1 MSPAYQPDL
10 DEEPMQ
16 VSKFRSVLG
25 RLISLEEDKDHEQ
38 EIVQSI
44 KKGAVLWGTNLW
56 VLVAAVFIASIGLN
70 INSIAVIIG
79 AMLISPL
86 MGPIYGIGL
95 SLATYDFAFFKTAL
109 RNLLVFVLFSLCSS
123 TLYFWLSPLK
133 EAQSEMIVYTNPS
146 VRDVLVALIG
156 GVAGIVGAS
165 RARKGTIVTGVAIAT
180 GMMLPLCTAGYGIA
194 NQNWSFVAGA
204 FYLFAINGICI
215 AFSTYLVVRY
225 LNFQPYQYVEKETQ
239 AWVRRTMTWL
249 MVLTLL
255 PSIYLAYQLVVDSIY
270 RRNLKIFIDEKI
282 RSHNHYVIQQS
293 VLPTAGG
300 RKVEL
305 LIVGQR
311 ISRQELDSLKRQL
324 PRYQLF
330 NTELT
335 FRYGFDDTILAE
347 TSRSVLTE
355 TEKLLL
361 TQRMEMDSLR
371 KNAQP
376 ETQIPQI
383 AQELKALYPEITTV
397 SIGTHVTTNNE
408 EQTVCVLLMAKPDG
422 RLIPNVQSWLAIRLR
437 KPEKAITV
445 LIKKA

>member
-1 MSPAYQPDL
+1 
-10 DEEPMQ
+10 MQ
-16 VSKFRSVLG
+16 LNNFRLLIT
-25 RLISLEEDKDHEQ
+25 RLVSLEEDKEQEQ

-70 INSIAVIIG
+70 INSTSVIIG

-95 SLATYDFAFFKTAL
+95 SLATYDFAFFKSAL
-109 RNLLVFVLFSLCSS
+109 RNLLIFVLFSLGSS
-123 TLYFWLSPLK
+123 TIYFWLSPLK
-133 EAQSEMIVYTNPS
+133 EVQPEMIAYTHPS
-146 VRDVLVALIG
+146 VWDVLVALIG

-165 RARKGTIVTGVAIAT
+165 RTRKGTIVTGVAIAT

-204 FYLFAINGICI
+204 FYLFTINGICI

-225 LNFQPYQYVEKETQ
+225 LNFEPYQYVEKETQ
-239 AWVRRTMTWL
+239 NWVRRTMTWL
-249 MVLTLL
+249 MILTLL
-255 PSIYLAYQLVVDSIY
+255 PSIYLAYQLVADSIY
-270 RRNLKIFIDEKI
+270 RRNLKLFIDEKI
-282 RSHNHYVIQQS
+282 RGNNHYVIQQT
-293 VLPTAGG
+293 VLPSARG

-311 ISRQELDSLKRQL
+311 ISSQELDSLKSQL
-324 PRYQLF
+324 PRYRLDH
-330 NTELT
+330 TELS

-371 KNAQP
+371 KNSQL
-376 ETQIPQI
+376 ETQTPQI
-383 AQELKALYPEITTV
+383 AQELKAIYPEIVEV
-397 SIGTHVTTNNE
+397 SIGKHLSTDGTTNQ
-408 EQTVCVLLMAKPDG
+408 EQTVCLLKMAKPDG
-422 RLIPNVQSWLAIRLR
+422 SLLPKVQHWLAIRLR
-437 KPEKAITV
+437 KPEAAITV
-445 LIKKA
+445 LIRKM

>member
-1 MSPAYQPDL
+1 
-10 DEEPMQ
+10 MQ
-16 VSKFRSVLG
+16 LSKFRVLIS
-25 RLISLEEDKDHEQ
+25 RLISLEEDKEHEQ
-38 EIVQSI
+38 EIVESI

-70 INSIAVIIG
+70 INSISVIIG

-95 SLATYDFAFFKTAL
+95 SLATYDFVFFKSAF
-109 RNLLVFVLFSLCSS
+109 RNLLIFVLFSLCSS

-133 EAQSEMIVYTNPS
+133 DVQPEMIAYTHPS
-146 VRDVLVALIG
+146 VWDVLVALIG

-165 RARKGTIVTGVAIAT
+165 RTRKGTIVTGVAIAT

-215 AFSTYLVVRY
+215 SFSTYLVVRY
-225 LNFQPYQYVEKETQ
+225 LKFEPYEYVEKETQ
-239 AWVRRTMTWL
+239 DWVRRTMTWL
-249 MVLTLL
+249 MILTLL
-255 PSIYLAYQLVVDSIY
+255 PSIYLAYQLVADSIY
-270 RRNLKIFIDEKI
+270 RRNLKLFIDEKI
-282 RSHNHYVIQQS
+282 RSNNHYVIQQT
-293 VLPTAGG
+293 VLPSAGG

-311 ISRQELDSLKRQL
+311 ISSQELDSLKSQL
-324 PRYQLF
+324 PRYQLT
-330 NTELT
+330 NTELS

-371 KNAQP
+371 KNSQL
-376 ETQIPQI
+376 ETRIPQI
-383 AQELKALYPEITTV
+383 AQELKAIYPEIAEV
-397 SIGTHVTTNNE
+397 SIGKHLATDGTTPQ
-408 EQTVCVLLMAKPDG
+408 EQTVCVLKMAKPDG
-422 RLIPNVQSWLAIRLR
+422 SLLPKVQRWLAIRLR
-437 KPEKAITV
+437 QPENTITV
-445 LIKKA
+445 LIRKV